1 MFYARVI
8 GNIVSTIKYK
18 SLTGKKI
25 QVIQPVDM
33 ETGKDTGSFL
43 VALDVTSSSI
53 GELVGYEDGSEATWA
68 FDGENVPTDA
78 TIVAIIDKVNI
89 NKEDP
94 A

>member
-8 GNIVSTIKYK
+8 VNIVSTIKYK
-18 SLTGKKI
+18 SLAGKKI

-43 VALDVTSSSI
+43 VALDVTSSSM

-68 FDGENVPTDA
+68 FDEENVPTDA
-78 TIVAIIDKVNI
+78 TIVAIIDRVNI